1 MNLDALFAL
10 SCGMYVVSA
19 QHAGEIN
26 GCIVNALVQVT
37 AFPPQVVVSINKES
51 RTLSLIKQSGYFG
64 VSVLD
69 QDTPL
74 QVIGLFGFRSGKDT
88 QKFSQVRHFFGKTGV
103 PILSEHV
110 VAYVEA
116 KLIRSMD
123 AGTHELLLGEV
134 VETEFLN
141 AETVPMTYGYYRDV
155 KGGKV
160 PRTAATYKGEDMQPG
175 EIERYRCK
183 VCGYIYDPRF
193 GDPDSGIPAGTR
205 FADLP
210 EDWVCPICGVGK
222 DQFEKV

>member
-1 MNLDALFAL
+1 MNLDALFTVN
-10 SCGMYVVSA
+10 CGMYVLSSRF
-19 QHAGEIN
+19 GEEMD

-37 AFPPQVVVSINKES
+37 AFPPQVVVSVNKENV
-51 RTLSLIKQSGYFG
+51 TLSLIEQSGYFA

-74 QVIGLFGFRSGKDT
+74 QVIGLFGFRSGRDT
-88 QKFSQVRHFFGKTGV
+88 KKFEQVKYFLGKTGL
-103 PILSEHV
+103 PILAEHT

-116 KLIRSMD
+116 KVTGRLD
-123 AGTHELLLGEV
+123 AGTHILFLGEV
-134 VETEFLN
+134 VETEFVNPQVL
-141 AETVPMTYGYYRDV
+141 PMTYGYYRDV

-160 PRTAATYKGEDMQPG
+160 PRTAATYKEEKVRQE

-183 VCGYIYDPRF
+183 VCGYIYDSRF

-210 EDWVCPICGVGK
+210 DTWVCPICGVGK
-222 DQFEKV
+222 DQFERV

>member
-10 SCGMYVVSA
+10 NCGMYVLSA
-19 QHAGEIN
+19 RSGEELN

-37 AFPPQVVVSINKES
+37 AFPPQVVVSISKES
-51 RTLSLIKQSGYFG
+51 RTLVLIRESGYFG
-64 VSVLD
+64 ISVLD

-74 QVIGLFGFRSGKDT
+74 QVIGLFGFRSGRDVR
-88 QKFSQVRHFFGKTGV
+88 KFDQVKYILGKTGV
-103 PILSEHV
+103 PILTEHV

-116 KLIRSMD
+116 KLVRNMD
-123 AGTHELLLGEV
+123 AGTHVLLLGEV
-134 VETEFLN
+134 VETDFVN
-141 AETVPMTYGYYRDV
+141 QSAVPMTYAYYRDV

-160 PRTAATYKGEDMQPG
+160 PRTAATYKETGAQPS
-175 EIERYRCK
+175 EVERYRCK
-183 VCGYIYDPRF
+183 VCGYIYDSRF

-210 EDWVCPICGVGK
+210 DTWVCPICGVGK